1 MYNYELSRSGECM
14 NKFFVVPNLFKKE
27 SQELTGKIVAW
38 LSEHQF
44 EVFITQ
50 ESGLQYGLEAIGCTK
65 EEALQKAD
73 CVIVLGGDGTILS
86 TAREIGFHQIPLL
99 GVNLGNLGFLAEVD
113 AKDIVQTLDALVH
126 DHFFIEDRMML
137 QTRILEKGQITNIGL
152 ALNDIVATRSSISRM
167 VGYSIY
173 VNNDLV
179 NHYYA
184 DGIIISTPTGSTAYN
199 LSAGGPILAPSN
211 EMIVITPIC
220 PHSLTARSIVISSKD
235 QVRITFENNRTS
247 WDEDLQV
254 TIDGQQVVSILNESE
269 ILIEKSPVYTH
280 LIKMNHIDFYSLLRK
295 KLGST

>member
-1 MYNYELSRSGECM
+1 MLEKLVSTM
-14 NKFFVVPNLFKKE
+14 NKFFIVPNLIKKE
-27 SQELTGKIVAW
+27 SQELTKIIVTW
-38 LSEHQF
+38 LSEHHF
-44 EVFITQ
+44 EGYVTE
-50 ESGLQYGLEAIGCTK
+50 ESGLLYGLENFICTTEK
-65 EEALQKAD
+65 ALQNAD
-73 CVIVLGGDGTILS
+73 CVIVLGGDGTILR
-86 TAREIGFHQIPLL
+86 TAREIGMYQLPLL

-113 AKDIVQTLDALVH
+113 AKDIVKTLKALV
-126 DHFFIEDRMML
+126 DEDFIIEDRMML
-137 QTRILEKGQITNIGL
+137 QTQIFEKGQSRNIGL

-167 VGYSIY
+167 VGYSVY

-254 TIDGQQVVSILNESE
+254 TIDGQQVVSISNESE
-269 ILIEKSPVYTH
+269 ILIGKSSVYTH
-280 LIKMNHIDFYSLLRK
+280 LIKMNSIDFYSLLRK
-295 KLGST
+295 KLGNT